1 MYRRCMKSSEKVR
14 FVRNTFQGA
23 LFLHLYLTDLLQM
36 RGRSMSCTSKCEFRS
51 KYAEIFLNCGVRK
64 QEMAFSKAQTQAI
77 MHKDGPMMVLAG
89 PGSGK
94 TTVITHRVQYLTK
107 EYGIDPGDILVITF
121 TRAAAEEMR
130 ERYEALTGGGS
141 RVTFGTFHSIFFR
154 ILKLA
159 YRYTADNIVRE
170 EQQMQFVRELAQA
183 GGLEPE
189 DENEFAASILSE
201 ISSVK
206 GERIALEHYY
216 SKNCPDAVFRQLYA
230 GYEEKMRRAGL
241 IDFDDMMV
249 LCLELFTER
258 KDILSAW
265 QRRYRYI
272 LIDEFQDINRLQ
284 YEIVRMLAKPEDNL
298 FIVGDDDQSIYRFR
312 GAKPEIM
319 LGFERDYPGAG
330 RILLDVNY
338 RSTEEIVA
346 PALRL
351 IGENQKRFSKAIH
364 TTGRHGK
371 NVITK
376 LWQDPGEENLAIA
389 REIQLYLQSG
399 VRPGDIAVLYR
410 TNAGPRFLMEK
421 LMEYNLPFRT
431 RDTVPN
437 LYEHWIS
444 RNILTYIRIAMGSR
458 AREDILQ
465 VINRPKRYISRDA
478 MPDETVSFEK
488 MKAFYAEKDWIAER
502 IESLEGDLRAIA
514 RMSPLAAVNYIRQGM
529 GYDEY
534 LIEYAAFRRMRPEE
548 LLETADE
555 LKESAAGFKTFDE
568 WFAHIEAYKEELLRQ
583 AAQRRTETD
592 AITLATMHSAKGLE
606 FPNVY
611 ICGMEETI
619 FPGAS
624 AVFGDD
630 PSELEEERRL
640 CYVGITRAMKKLTL
654 TSANQRMR
662 NGEMNFNR
670 PSRFINEIPRH
681 LVKQTYGAVLKPETE
696 SKPTEFSRTKA
707 SLYTKDRKNPFANNP
722 YIQKGM
728 GSASPAGAPDYQV
741 GDRVSHTKFGQG
753 IVRSLT
759 KLTNDY
765 EVVIEFDGF
774 GQRKLRSSFAK
785 LTKL

>member
-36 RGRSMSCTSKCEFRS
+36 RGRRMSCTSKCEFRS

-130 ERYEALTGGGS
+130 ERYEALIGGGS

-330 RILLDVNY
+330 RILLDMNY

-606 FPNVY
+606 FPIVY
-611 ICGMEETI
+611 ILDANEGITPHSRAMLDE
-619 FPGAS
+619 
-624 AVFGDD
+624 DM
-630 PSELEEERRL
+630 EEERRL
-640 CYVGITRAMKKLTL
+640 FYVAMTRAKTRLHVYAVRERYHKK
-654 TSANQRMR
+654 A
-662 NGEMNFNR
+662 EV
-670 PSRFINEIPRH
+670 SRFVWEYLGRD
-681 LVKQTYGAVLKPETE
+681 GD
-696 SKPTEFSRTKA
+696 SR
-707 SLYTKDRKNPFANNP
+707 
-722 YIQKGM
+722 
-728 GSASPAGAPDYQV
+728 
-741 GDRVSHTKFGQG
+741 
-753 IVRSLT
+753 
-759 KLTNDY
+759 
-765 EVVIEFDGF
+765 
-774 GQRKLRSSFAK
+774 
-785 LTKL
+785 

>member
-36 RGRSMSCTSKCEFRS
+36 RGRRMSCTSKCEFRS

-478 MPDETVSFEK
+478 MPDETVSFER

-606 FPNVY
+606 FPIVY
-611 ICGMEETI
+611 ILDANEGITPHSRAMLDE
-619 FPGAS
+619 
-624 AVFGDD
+624 DM
-630 PSELEEERRL
+630 EEERRL
-640 CYVGITRAMKKLTL
+640 FYVAMTRAKTRLHVYAVRERYHKK
-654 TSANQRMR
+654 A
-662 NGEMNFNR
+662 EV
-670 PSRFINEIPRH
+670 SRFVWEYLGR
-681 LVKQTYGAVLKPETE
+681 E
-696 SKPTEFSRTKA
+696 S
-707 SLYTKDRKNPFANNP
+707 
-722 YIQKGM
+722 
-728 GSASPAGAPDYQV
+728 
-741 GDRVSHTKFGQG
+741 
-753 IVRSLT
+753 
-759 KLTNDY
+759 
-765 EVVIEFDGF
+765 
-774 GQRKLRSSFAK
+774 
-785 LTKL
+785 

>member
-36 RGRSMSCTSKCEFRS
+36 RGRRMSCTSKCEFRS

-216 SKNCPDAVFRQLYA
+216 SKNCPDTVFRQLYA

-330 RILLDVNY
+330 RILLNVNY

-458 AREDILQ
+458 VREDILQ

-606 FPNVY
+606 FPIVY
-611 ICGMEETI
+611 ILDANEGITPHSRAMLDE
-619 FPGAS
+619 
-624 AVFGDD
+624 DM
-630 PSELEEERRL
+630 EEERRL
-640 CYVGITRAMKKLTL
+640 FYVAMTRAKTRLHVYAVRERYHKK
-654 TSANQRMR
+654 A
-662 NGEMNFNR
+662 EV
-670 PSRFINEIPRH
+670 SRFVWEYLGRD
-681 LVKQTYGAVLKPETE
+681 GD
-696 SKPTEFSRTKA
+696 SR
-707 SLYTKDRKNPFANNP
+707 
-722 YIQKGM
+722 
-728 GSASPAGAPDYQV
+728 
-741 GDRVSHTKFGQG
+741 
-753 IVRSLT
+753 
-759 KLTNDY
+759 
-765 EVVIEFDGF
+765 
-774 GQRKLRSSFAK
+774 
-785 LTKL
+785 

>member
-36 RGRSMSCTSKCEFRS
+36 RGRRMSCTSKCEFRS

-319 LGFERDYPGAG
+319 LGFERDYPSVG

-568 WFAHIEAYKEELLRQ
+568 WFAHIDAYKEELLRQ

-606 FPNVY
+606 FPIVY
-611 ICGMEETI
+611 ILDANEGITPHSRAMLDE
-619 FPGAS
+619 
-624 AVFGDD
+624 DM
-630 PSELEEERRL
+630 EEERRL
-640 CYVGITRAMKKLTL
+640 FYVAMTRAKTRLHVYAVRERYHKK
-654 TSANQRMR
+654 A
-662 NGEMNFNR
+662 EV
-670 PSRFINEIPRH
+670 SRFVWEYLGRD
-681 LVKQTYGAVLKPETE
+681 GD
-696 SKPTEFSRTKA
+696 SR
-707 SLYTKDRKNPFANNP
+707 
-722 YIQKGM
+722 
-728 GSASPAGAPDYQV
+728 
-741 GDRVSHTKFGQG
+741 
-753 IVRSLT
+753 
-759 KLTNDY
+759 
-765 EVVIEFDGF
+765 
-774 GQRKLRSSFAK
+774 
-785 LTKL
+785 

>member
-1 MYRRCMKSSEKVR
+1 MSSFTKSQSE
-14 FVRNTFQGA
+14 
-23 LFLHLYLTDLLQM
+23 
-36 RGRSMSCTSKCEFRS
+36 
-51 KYAEIFLNCGVRK
+51 
-64 QEMAFSKAQTQAI
+64 AI
-77 MHKDGPMMVLAG
+77 RHVDGPLLVLAG

-94 TTVITHRVQYLTK
+94 TTVVTKRVQYLVQDCS
-107 EYGIDPGDILVITF
+107 ISPSSILVITF
-121 TRAAAEEMR
+121 TKAAATEMK
-130 ERYEALTGGGS
+130 ERFTRLMEQQAQPPGGYGNVS
-141 RVTFGTFHSIFFR
+141 FGTFHAVFFN
-154 ILKLA
+154 ILKLSYGFTVA
-159 YRYTADNIVRE
+159 NIITE
-170 EQQMQFVRELAQA
+170 ETRRQYLKESVDRMK
-183 GGLEPE
+183 LEID
-189 DENEFAASILSE
+189 DENEFLTGIAGE
-201 ISSVK
+201 ISLIK
-206 GERIALEHYY
+206 NERVELEHYF
-216 SKNCPDAVFRQLYA
+216 SKNCSEEVFRKIYE
-230 GYEEKMRRAGL
+230 GYEERKKRARL
-241 IDFDDMMV
+241 IDFDDMLV
-249 LCLELFTER
+249 YTWELLSQR

-606 FPNVY
+606 FPIVY
-611 ICGMEETI
+611 ILDANEGITPHSRAMLDE
-619 FPGAS
+619 
-624 AVFGDD
+624 DM
-630 PSELEEERRL
+630 EEERRL
-640 CYVGITRAMKKLTL
+640 FYVAMTRAKTRLHVYAVRERYHKK
-654 TSANQRMR
+654 A
-662 NGEMNFNR
+662 EV
-670 PSRFINEIPRH
+670 SRFVWEYLGR
-681 LVKQTYGAVLKPETE
+681 E
-696 SKPTEFSRTKA
+696 S
-707 SLYTKDRKNPFANNP
+707 
-722 YIQKGM
+722 
-728 GSASPAGAPDYQV
+728 
-741 GDRVSHTKFGQG
+741 
-753 IVRSLT
+753 
-759 KLTNDY
+759 
-765 EVVIEFDGF
+765 
-774 GQRKLRSSFAK
+774 
-785 LTKL
+785 

>member
-36 RGRSMSCTSKCEFRS
+36 RGRRMSCTSKCEFRS

-216 SKNCPDAVFRQLYA
+216 SKNCPDTVFRQLYA

-568 WFAHIEAYKEELLRQ
+568 WFAHIDAYKEELLRQ

-606 FPNVY
+606 FPIVY
-611 ICGMEETI
+611 ILDANEGITPHSRAMLDE
-619 FPGAS
+619 
-624 AVFGDD
+624 DM
-630 PSELEEERRL
+630 EEERRL
-640 CYVGITRAMKKLTL
+640 FYVAMTRAKTRLHVYAVRERYHKK
-654 TSANQRMR
+654 A
-662 NGEMNFNR
+662 EV
-670 PSRFINEIPRH
+670 SRFVWEYLGR
-681 LVKQTYGAVLKPETE
+681 E
-696 SKPTEFSRTKA
+696 S
-707 SLYTKDRKNPFANNP
+707 
-722 YIQKGM
+722 
-728 GSASPAGAPDYQV
+728 
-741 GDRVSHTKFGQG
+741 
-753 IVRSLT
+753 
-759 KLTNDY
+759 
-765 EVVIEFDGF
+765 
-774 GQRKLRSSFAK
+774 
-785 LTKL
+785 

>member
-1 MYRRCMKSSEKVR
+1 MYRRCMKISEKVR

-36 RGRSMSCTSKCEFRS
+36 RGRRMSCTSKCEFRS

-399 VRPGDIAVLYR
+399 VRPGVIAVLYR

-568 WFAHIEAYKEELLRQ
+568 WFAHIDAYKEELLRQ

-606 FPNVY
+606 FPIVY
-611 ICGMEETI
+611 ILDANEGITPHSRAMLDE
-619 FPGAS
+619 
-624 AVFGDD
+624 DM
-630 PSELEEERRL
+630 EEERRL
-640 CYVGITRAMKKLTL
+640 FYVAMTRAKTRLHVYAVRERYHKK
-654 TSANQRMR
+654 A
-662 NGEMNFNR
+662 EV
-670 PSRFINEIPRH
+670 SRFVWEYLGR
-681 LVKQTYGAVLKPETE
+681 E
-696 SKPTEFSRTKA
+696 S
-707 SLYTKDRKNPFANNP
+707 
-722 YIQKGM
+722 
-728 GSASPAGAPDYQV
+728 
-741 GDRVSHTKFGQG
+741 
-753 IVRSLT
+753 
-759 KLTNDY
+759 
-765 EVVIEFDGF
+765 
-774 GQRKLRSSFAK
+774 
-785 LTKL
+785 

>member
-1 MYRRCMKSSEKVR
+1 MYRRCMKSSEEVR

-36 RGRSMSCTSKCEFRS
+36 RGRRMSCTSKCEFRS

-284 YEIVRMLAKPEDNL
+284 YKIVRMLAKPEDNL

-568 WFAHIEAYKEELLRQ
+568 WFAHIDAYKEELLRQ

-606 FPNVY
+606 FPIVY
-611 ICGMEETI
+611 ILDANEGITPHSRAMLDE
-619 FPGAS
+619 
-624 AVFGDD
+624 DM
-630 PSELEEERRL
+630 EEERRL
-640 CYVGITRAMKKLTL
+640 FYVAMTRAKTRLHVYAVRERYHKK
-654 TSANQRMR
+654 A
-662 NGEMNFNR
+662 EV
-670 PSRFINEIPRH
+670 SRFVWEYLGRD
-681 LVKQTYGAVLKPETE
+681 GD
-696 SKPTEFSRTKA
+696 SR
-707 SLYTKDRKNPFANNP
+707 
-722 YIQKGM
+722 
-728 GSASPAGAPDYQV
+728 
-741 GDRVSHTKFGQG
+741 
-753 IVRSLT
+753 
-759 KLTNDY
+759 
-765 EVVIEFDGF
+765 
-774 GQRKLRSSFAK
+774 
-785 LTKL
+785 

>member
-36 RGRSMSCTSKCEFRS
+36 RGRRMSCTSKCEFRS

-568 WFAHIEAYKEELLRQ
+568 WFAHIDAYKEELLRQ
-583 AAQRRTETD
+583 AVQRRPETD

-606 FPNVY
+606 FPIVY
-611 ICGMEETI
+611 ILDANEGITPHSRAMLDE
-619 FPGAS
+619 
-624 AVFGDD
+624 DM
-630 PSELEEERRL
+630 EEERRL
-640 CYVGITRAMKKLTL
+640 FYVAMTRAKTRLHVYAVRERYHKK
-654 TSANQRMR
+654 A
-662 NGEMNFNR
+662 EV
-670 PSRFINEIPRH
+670 SRFVWEYLGRD
-681 LVKQTYGAVLKPETE
+681 GD
-696 SKPTEFSRTKA
+696 SR
-707 SLYTKDRKNPFANNP
+707 
-722 YIQKGM
+722 
-728 GSASPAGAPDYQV
+728 
-741 GDRVSHTKFGQG
+741 
-753 IVRSLT
+753 
-759 KLTNDY
+759 
-765 EVVIEFDGF
+765 
-774 GQRKLRSSFAK
+774 
-785 LTKL
+785 

>member
-36 RGRSMSCTSKCEFRS
+36 RGRRMSCTSKCEFRS

-319 LGFERDYPGAG
+319 LGFERDYMGAG

-478 MPDETVSFEK
+478 MPDETVSFER

-606 FPNVY
+606 FPIVY
-611 ICGMEETI
+611 ILDANEGITPHSRAMLDE
-619 FPGAS
+619 
-624 AVFGDD
+624 DM
-630 PSELEEERRL
+630 EEERRL
-640 CYVGITRAMKKLTL
+640 FYVAMTRAKTRLHVYAVRERYHKK
-654 TSANQRMR
+654 A
-662 NGEMNFNR
+662 EV
-670 PSRFINEIPRH
+670 SRFVWEYLGR
-681 LVKQTYGAVLKPETE
+681 E
-696 SKPTEFSRTKA
+696 S
-707 SLYTKDRKNPFANNP
+707 
-722 YIQKGM
+722 
-728 GSASPAGAPDYQV
+728 
-741 GDRVSHTKFGQG
+741 
-753 IVRSLT
+753 
-759 KLTNDY
+759 
-765 EVVIEFDGF
+765 
-774 GQRKLRSSFAK
+774 
-785 LTKL
+785 

>member
-36 RGRSMSCTSKCEFRS
+36 CGRRMSCTSKCEFRS

-478 MPDETVSFEK
+478 MLDETVSFER
-488 MKAFYAEKDWIAER
+488 MKVFYAEKDWIAER

-606 FPNVY
+606 FPIVY
-611 ICGMEETI
+611 ILDANEGITPHSRAMLDE
-619 FPGAS
+619 
-624 AVFGDD
+624 DM
-630 PSELEEERRL
+630 EEERRL
-640 CYVGITRAMKKLTL
+640 FYVAMTRAKTRLHVYAVRERYHKK
-654 TSANQRMR
+654 A
-662 NGEMNFNR
+662 EV
-670 PSRFINEIPRH
+670 SRFVWEYLGRD
-681 LVKQTYGAVLKPETE
+681 GD
-696 SKPTEFSRTKA
+696 SR
-707 SLYTKDRKNPFANNP
+707 
-722 YIQKGM
+722 
-728 GSASPAGAPDYQV
+728 
-741 GDRVSHTKFGQG
+741 
-753 IVRSLT
+753 
-759 KLTNDY
+759 
-765 EVVIEFDGF
+765 
-774 GQRKLRSSFAK
+774 
-785 LTKL
+785 

>member
-36 RGRSMSCTSKCEFRS
+36 RGRRMSCTSKCEFRS

-170 EQQMQFVRELAQA
+170 DQQMQFVRELAQA

-478 MPDETVSFEK
+478 MPDETVSFER
-488 MKAFYAEKDWIAER
+488 MKVFYAEKDWIAER

-606 FPNVY
+606 FPIVY
-611 ICGMEETI
+611 ILDANEGITPHSRAMLDE
-619 FPGAS
+619 
-624 AVFGDD
+624 DM
-630 PSELEEERRL
+630 EEERRL
-640 CYVGITRAMKKLTL
+640 FYVAMTRAKTRLHVYAVRERYHKK
-654 TSANQRMR
+654 A
-662 NGEMNFNR
+662 EV
-670 PSRFINEIPRH
+670 SRFVWEYLGRD
-681 LVKQTYGAVLKPETE
+681 GD
-696 SKPTEFSRTKA
+696 SR
-707 SLYTKDRKNPFANNP
+707 
-722 YIQKGM
+722 
-728 GSASPAGAPDYQV
+728 
-741 GDRVSHTKFGQG
+741 
-753 IVRSLT
+753 
-759 KLTNDY
+759 
-765 EVVIEFDGF
+765 
-774 GQRKLRSSFAK
+774 
-785 LTKL
+785 

>member
-36 RGRSMSCTSKCEFRS
+36 RGRRMSCTSKCEFRS

-488 MKAFYAEKDWIAER
+488 MKVFYADKDWIAER

-606 FPNVY
+606 FPIVY
-611 ICGMEETI
+611 ILDANEGITPHSRAMLDE
-619 FPGAS
+619 
-624 AVFGDD
+624 DM
-630 PSELEEERRL
+630 EEERRL
-640 CYVGITRAMKKLTL
+640 FYVAMTRAKTRLHVYAVRERYHKK
-654 TSANQRMR
+654 A
-662 NGEMNFNR
+662 EV
-670 PSRFINEIPRH
+670 SRFVWEYLGRD
-681 LVKQTYGAVLKPETE
+681 GD
-696 SKPTEFSRTKA
+696 SR
-707 SLYTKDRKNPFANNP
+707 
-722 YIQKGM
+722 
-728 GSASPAGAPDYQV
+728 
-741 GDRVSHTKFGQG
+741 
-753 IVRSLT
+753 
-759 KLTNDY
+759 
-765 EVVIEFDGF
+765 
-774 GQRKLRSSFAK
+774 
-785 LTKL
+785 

>member
-36 RGRSMSCTSKCEFRS
+36 RGRRMSCTSKCEFRS

-159 YRYTADNIVRE
+159 YRYTADNIVRD
-170 EQQMQFVRELAQA
+170 EQQMQFVRELAQT

-330 RILLDVNY
+330 RILLDMNY

-514 RMSPLAAVNYIRQGM
+514 RMSPLAAVNYIRQGI

-606 FPNVY
+606 FPIVY
-611 ICGMEETI
+611 ILDANEGITPHSRAMLDE
-619 FPGAS
+619 
-624 AVFGDD
+624 DM
-630 PSELEEERRL
+630 EEERRL
-640 CYVGITRAMKKLTL
+640 FYVAMTRAKTRLHVYAVRERYHKK
-654 TSANQRMR
+654 A
-662 NGEMNFNR
+662 EV
-670 PSRFINEIPRH
+670 SRFVWEYLGRD
-681 LVKQTYGAVLKPETE
+681 GE
-696 SKPTEFSRTKA
+696 SR
-707 SLYTKDRKNPFANNP
+707 
-722 YIQKGM
+722 
-728 GSASPAGAPDYQV
+728 
-741 GDRVSHTKFGQG
+741 
-753 IVRSLT
+753 
-759 KLTNDY
+759 
-765 EVVIEFDGF
+765 
-774 GQRKLRSSFAK
+774 
-785 LTKL
+785 

>member
-1 MYRRCMKSSEKVR
+1 
-14 FVRNTFQGA
+14 
-23 LFLHLYLTDLLQM
+23 
-36 RGRSMSCTSKCEFRS
+36 
-51 KYAEIFLNCGVRK
+51 
-64 QEMAFSKAQTQAI
+64 MAFSKAQTQAI

-437 LYEHWIS
+437 LYEHCIS

-606 FPNVY
+606 FPIVY
-611 ICGMEETI
+611 ILDANEGITPHSRAMLDE
-619 FPGAS
+619 
-624 AVFGDD
+624 DM
-630 PSELEEERRL
+630 EEERRL
-640 CYVGITRAMKKLTL
+640 FYVAMTRAKTRLHVYAVRERYHKK
-654 TSANQRMR
+654 A
-662 NGEMNFNR
+662 EV
-670 PSRFINEIPRH
+670 SRFVWEYLGRD
-681 LVKQTYGAVLKPETE
+681 GD
-696 SKPTEFSRTKA
+696 SR
-707 SLYTKDRKNPFANNP
+707 
-722 YIQKGM
+722 
-728 GSASPAGAPDYQV
+728 
-741 GDRVSHTKFGQG
+741 
-753 IVRSLT
+753 
-759 KLTNDY
+759 
-765 EVVIEFDGF
+765 
-774 GQRKLRSSFAK
+774 
-785 LTKL
+785 

>member
-1 MYRRCMKSSEKVR
+1 MYRRCMKISEKVR

-36 RGRSMSCTSKCEFRS
+36 RGRRMSCTSKCEFRS

-121 TRAAAEEMR
+121 TRAAAGEMR

-230 GYEEKMRRAGL
+230 GYEEKMRRTGL

-568 WFAHIEAYKEELLRQ
+568 WFAHIDAYKEELLRQ

-606 FPNVY
+606 FPIVY
-611 ICGMEETI
+611 ILDANEGITPHSRAMLDE
-619 FPGAS
+619 
-624 AVFGDD
+624 DM
-630 PSELEEERRL
+630 EEERRL
-640 CYVGITRAMKKLTL
+640 FYVAMTRAKTRLHVYAVRERYHKK
-654 TSANQRMR
+654 A
-662 NGEMNFNR
+662 EV
-670 PSRFINEIPRH
+670 SRFVWEYLGRD
-681 LVKQTYGAVLKPETE
+681 GD
-696 SKPTEFSRTKA
+696 SR
-707 SLYTKDRKNPFANNP
+707 
-722 YIQKGM
+722 
-728 GSASPAGAPDYQV
+728 
-741 GDRVSHTKFGQG
+741 
-753 IVRSLT
+753 
-759 KLTNDY
+759 
-765 EVVIEFDGF
+765 
-774 GQRKLRSSFAK
+774 
-785 LTKL
+785 

>member
-36 RGRSMSCTSKCEFRS
+36 RGRRMSCTSKCEFRS

-170 EQQMQFVRELAQA
+170 EQQMQFVRELAQT

-216 SKNCPDAVFRQLYA
+216 SKNCPDTVFRQLYA

-444 RNILTYIRIAMGSR
+444 RNILTYIRIALGSR

-465 VINRPKRYISRDA
+465 VINRPKRYISRDV

-606 FPNVY
+606 FPIVY
-611 ICGMEETI
+611 ILDANEGITPHSRAMLDE
-619 FPGAS
+619 
-624 AVFGDD
+624 DM
-630 PSELEEERRL
+630 EEERRL
-640 CYVGITRAMKKLTL
+640 FYVAMTRAKTRLHVYAVRERYHKK
-654 TSANQRMR
+654 A
-662 NGEMNFNR
+662 EV
-670 PSRFINEIPRH
+670 SRFVWEYLGRD
-681 LVKQTYGAVLKPETE
+681 GD
-696 SKPTEFSRTKA
+696 SR
-707 SLYTKDRKNPFANNP
+707 
-722 YIQKGM
+722 
-728 GSASPAGAPDYQV
+728 
-741 GDRVSHTKFGQG
+741 
-753 IVRSLT
+753 
-759 KLTNDY
+759 
-765 EVVIEFDGF
+765 
-774 GQRKLRSSFAK
+774 
-785 LTKL
+785 

>member
-1 MYRRCMKSSEKVR
+1 
-14 FVRNTFQGA
+14 
-23 LFLHLYLTDLLQM
+23 
-36 RGRSMSCTSKCEFRS
+36 
-51 KYAEIFLNCGVRK
+51 
-64 QEMAFSKAQTQAI
+64 MAFSKAQTQAI

-284 YEIVRMLAKPEDNL
+284 YEIVRMLALPENNL

-465 VINRPKRYISRDA
+465 VINRPKRYISREA

-488 MKAFYAEKDWIAER
+488 MKAFYVEKDWIAER

-514 RMSPLAAVNYIRQGM
+514 RMSPLAAVNYIRQGI

-534 LIEYAAFRRMRPEE
+534 LIEYATFRRMRPEE

-606 FPNVY
+606 FPIVY
-611 ICGMEETI
+611 ILDANEGITPHSRAMLDE
-619 FPGAS
+619 
-624 AVFGDD
+624 DM
-630 PSELEEERRL
+630 EEERRL
-640 CYVGITRAMKKLTL
+640 FYVAMTRAKTRLHVYAVRERYHKK
-654 TSANQRMR
+654 A
-662 NGEMNFNR
+662 EV
-670 PSRFINEIPRH
+670 SRFVWEYLGRD
-681 LVKQTYGAVLKPETE
+681 GD
-696 SKPTEFSRTKA
+696 SR
-707 SLYTKDRKNPFANNP
+707 
-722 YIQKGM
+722 
-728 GSASPAGAPDYQV
+728 
-741 GDRVSHTKFGQG
+741 
-753 IVRSLT
+753 
-759 KLTNDY
+759 
-765 EVVIEFDGF
+765 
-774 GQRKLRSSFAK
+774 
-785 LTKL
+785 

>member
-1 MYRRCMKSSEKVR
+1 MYCRCMKRGEKVR
-14 FVRNTFQGA
+14 FVKNTFQGA
-23 LFLHLYLTDLLQM
+23 LFLHLYLADLLQM
-36 RGRSMSCTSKCEFRS
+36 CGRRMSCTSKCEFRS

-94 TTVITHRVQYLTK
+94 TTVITHRIQYLTK

-230 GYEEKMRRAGL
+230 GYEEKMCRAGL

-478 MPDETVSFEK
+478 MPDETVSFER
-488 MKAFYAEKDWIAER
+488 MKVFYAEKDWIAER

-606 FPNVY
+606 FPIVY
-611 ICGMEETI
+611 ILDANEGITPHSRAMLDE
-619 FPGAS
+619 
-624 AVFGDD
+624 DM
-630 PSELEEERRL
+630 EEERRL
-640 CYVGITRAMKKLTL
+640 FYVAMTRAKTRLHVYAVRERYHKK
-654 TSANQRMR
+654 A
-662 NGEMNFNR
+662 EV
-670 PSRFINEIPRH
+670 SRFVWEYLGRD
-681 LVKQTYGAVLKPETE
+681 GD
-696 SKPTEFSRTKA
+696 SR
-707 SLYTKDRKNPFANNP
+707 
-722 YIQKGM
+722 
-728 GSASPAGAPDYQV
+728 
-741 GDRVSHTKFGQG
+741 
-753 IVRSLT
+753 
-759 KLTNDY
+759 
-765 EVVIEFDGF
+765 
-774 GQRKLRSSFAK
+774 
-785 LTKL
+785 

>member
-36 RGRSMSCTSKCEFRS
+36 RGRRMSCTSKCEFRS

-444 RNILTYIRIAMGSR
+444 RNILTYIRIALGSR

-465 VINRPKRYISRDA
+465 VINRPKRYISRDV

-534 LIEYAAFRRMRPEE
+534 LIEYAAFRRMRSEE

-606 FPNVY
+606 FPIVY
-611 ICGMEETI
+611 ILDANEGITPHSRAMLDE
-619 FPGAS
+619 
-624 AVFGDD
+624 DM
-630 PSELEEERRL
+630 EEERRL
-640 CYVGITRAMKKLTL
+640 FYVAMTRAKTRLHVYAVRERYHKK
-654 TSANQRMR
+654 A
-662 NGEMNFNR
+662 EV
-670 PSRFINEIPRH
+670 SRFVWEYLGRD
-681 LVKQTYGAVLKPETE
+681 GD
-696 SKPTEFSRTKA
+696 SR
-707 SLYTKDRKNPFANNP
+707 
-722 YIQKGM
+722 
-728 GSASPAGAPDYQV
+728 
-741 GDRVSHTKFGQG
+741 
-753 IVRSLT
+753 
-759 KLTNDY
+759 
-765 EVVIEFDGF
+765 
-774 GQRKLRSSFAK
+774 
-785 LTKL
+785 

>member
-36 RGRSMSCTSKCEFRS
+36 RGRRMSCTSKCEFRS

-583 AAQRRTETD
+583 AVQRRTETD

-606 FPNVY
+606 FPIVY
-611 ICGMEETI
+611 ILDANEGITPHSRAMLDE
-619 FPGAS
+619 
-624 AVFGDD
+624 DM
-630 PSELEEERRL
+630 EEERRL
-640 CYVGITRAMKKLTL
+640 FYVAMTRAKTRLHVYAVRERYHKK
-654 TSANQRMR
+654 A
-662 NGEMNFNR
+662 EV
-670 PSRFINEIPRH
+670 SRFVWEYLGR
-681 LVKQTYGAVLKPETE
+681 E
-696 SKPTEFSRTKA
+696 S
-707 SLYTKDRKNPFANNP
+707 
-722 YIQKGM
+722 
-728 GSASPAGAPDYQV
+728 
-741 GDRVSHTKFGQG
+741 
-753 IVRSLT
+753 
-759 KLTNDY
+759 
-765 EVVIEFDGF
+765 
-774 GQRKLRSSFAK
+774 
-785 LTKL
+785 

>member
-36 RGRSMSCTSKCEFRS
+36 RGRRMSCTSKCEFRS

-478 MPDETVSFEK
+478 MPDETVSFER
-488 MKAFYAEKDWIAER
+488 MKVFYAEKDWIAER

-555 LKESAAGFKTFDE
+555 LKESAAGFRTFDE

-606 FPNVY
+606 FPIVY
-611 ICGMEETI
+611 ILDANEGITPHSRAMLDE
-619 FPGAS
+619 
-624 AVFGDD
+624 DM
-630 PSELEEERRL
+630 EEERRL
-640 CYVGITRAMKKLTL
+640 FYVAMTRAKTRLHVYAVRERYHKK
-654 TSANQRMR
+654 A
-662 NGEMNFNR
+662 EV
-670 PSRFINEIPRH
+670 SRFVWEYLGRD
-681 LVKQTYGAVLKPETE
+681 GD
-696 SKPTEFSRTKA
+696 SR
-707 SLYTKDRKNPFANNP
+707 
-722 YIQKGM
+722 
-728 GSASPAGAPDYQV
+728 
-741 GDRVSHTKFGQG
+741 
-753 IVRSLT
+753 
-759 KLTNDY
+759 
-765 EVVIEFDGF
+765 
-774 GQRKLRSSFAK
+774 
-785 LTKL
+785 

>member
-23 LFLHLYLTDLLQM
+23 LFLHLNLTDLLQM
-36 RGRSMSCTSKCEFRS
+36 RGRRMSCTSKCEFRS

-206 GERIALEHYY
+206 GERIVLEHYY

-421 LMEYNLPFRT
+421 LMDYNLPFRT

-514 RMSPLAAVNYIRQGM
+514 RMSPLAAVNYIRQGI

-606 FPNVY
+606 FPIVY
-611 ICGMEETI
+611 ILDANEGITPHSRAMLDE
-619 FPGAS
+619 
-624 AVFGDD
+624 DM
-630 PSELEEERRL
+630 EEERRL
-640 CYVGITRAMKKLTL
+640 FYVAMTRAKTRLHVYAVRERYHKK
-654 TSANQRMR
+654 A
-662 NGEMNFNR
+662 EV
-670 PSRFINEIPRH
+670 SRFVWEYLGRD
-681 LVKQTYGAVLKPETE
+681 GD
-696 SKPTEFSRTKA
+696 SR
-707 SLYTKDRKNPFANNP
+707 
-722 YIQKGM
+722 
-728 GSASPAGAPDYQV
+728 
-741 GDRVSHTKFGQG
+741 
-753 IVRSLT
+753 
-759 KLTNDY
+759 
-765 EVVIEFDGF
+765 
-774 GQRKLRSSFAK
+774 
-785 LTKL
+785 

>member
-36 RGRSMSCTSKCEFRS
+36 RGRRMSCTSKCEFRS

-444 RNILTYIRIAMGSR
+444 RNILTYIRIALGSR

-465 VINRPKRYISRDA
+465 VINRPKRYISRDV

-488 MKAFYAEKDWIAER
+488 MKAFYVEKDWIAER

-606 FPNVY
+606 FPIVY
-611 ICGMEETI
+611 ILDANEGITPHSRAMLDE
-619 FPGAS
+619 
-624 AVFGDD
+624 DM
-630 PSELEEERRL
+630 EEERRL
-640 CYVGITRAMKKLTL
+640 FYVAMTRAKTRLHVYAVRERYHKK
-654 TSANQRMR
+654 A
-662 NGEMNFNR
+662 EV
-670 PSRFINEIPRH
+670 SRFVWEYLGRD
-681 LVKQTYGAVLKPETE
+681 GD
-696 SKPTEFSRTKA
+696 SR
-707 SLYTKDRKNPFANNP
+707 
-722 YIQKGM
+722 
-728 GSASPAGAPDYQV
+728 
-741 GDRVSHTKFGQG
+741 
-753 IVRSLT
+753 
-759 KLTNDY
+759 
-765 EVVIEFDGF
+765 
-774 GQRKLRSSFAK
+774 
-785 LTKL
+785 

>member
-36 RGRSMSCTSKCEFRS
+36 RGRRMSCTSKCEFRS

-351 IGENQKRFSKAIH
+351 IGENQKRFSKTIH

-606 FPNVY
+606 FPIVY
-611 ICGMEETI
+611 ILDANEGITPHSRAMLDE
-619 FPGAS
+619 
-624 AVFGDD
+624 DM
-630 PSELEEERRL
+630 EEERRL
-640 CYVGITRAMKKLTL
+640 FYVAMTRAKTRLHVYAVRERYHKK
-654 TSANQRMR
+654 A
-662 NGEMNFNR
+662 EV
-670 PSRFINEIPRH
+670 SRFVWEYLGR
-681 LVKQTYGAVLKPETE
+681 E
-696 SKPTEFSRTKA
+696 S
-707 SLYTKDRKNPFANNP
+707 
-722 YIQKGM
+722 
-728 GSASPAGAPDYQV
+728 
-741 GDRVSHTKFGQG
+741 
-753 IVRSLT
+753 
-759 KLTNDY
+759 
-765 EVVIEFDGF
+765 
-774 GQRKLRSSFAK
+774 
-785 LTKL
+785 

>member
-36 RGRSMSCTSKCEFRS
+36 RGRRMSCTSKCEFRS

-351 IGENQKRFSKAIH
+351 IGENQKRFSKTIH

-488 MKAFYAEKDWIAER
+488 MKVFYAEKDWIAER

-568 WFAHIEAYKEELLRQ
+568 WFAHIDAYKEELLRQ

-606 FPNVY
+606 FPIVY
-611 ICGMEETI
+611 ILDANEGITPHSRAMLDE
-619 FPGAS
+619 
-624 AVFGDD
+624 DM
-630 PSELEEERRL
+630 EEERRL
-640 CYVGITRAMKKLTL
+640 FYVAMTRAKTRLHVYAVRERYHKK
-654 TSANQRMR
+654 A
-662 NGEMNFNR
+662 EV
-670 PSRFINEIPRH
+670 SRFVWEYLGRD
-681 LVKQTYGAVLKPETE
+681 GD
-696 SKPTEFSRTKA
+696 SR
-707 SLYTKDRKNPFANNP
+707 
-722 YIQKGM
+722 
-728 GSASPAGAPDYQV
+728 
-741 GDRVSHTKFGQG
+741 
-753 IVRSLT
+753 
-759 KLTNDY
+759 
-765 EVVIEFDGF
+765 
-774 GQRKLRSSFAK
+774 
-785 LTKL
+785 

>member
-1 MYRRCMKSSEKVR
+1 MYRRCMKISEKVR

-36 RGRSMSCTSKCEFRS
+36 RGRRMSCTSKCEFRS

-121 TRAAAEEMR
+121 TRAAAGEMR

-399 VRPGDIAVLYR
+399 VRPGNIAVLYR

-568 WFAHIEAYKEELLRQ
+568 WFAHIDAYKEELLRQ

-606 FPNVY
+606 FPIVY
-611 ICGMEETI
+611 ILDANEGITPHSRAMLDE
-619 FPGAS
+619 
-624 AVFGDD
+624 DM
-630 PSELEEERRL
+630 EEERRL
-640 CYVGITRAMKKLTL
+640 FYVAMTRAKTRLHVYAVRERYHKK
-654 TSANQRMR
+654 A
-662 NGEMNFNR
+662 EV
-670 PSRFINEIPRH
+670 SRFVWEYLGRD
-681 LVKQTYGAVLKPETE
+681 GD
-696 SKPTEFSRTKA
+696 SR
-707 SLYTKDRKNPFANNP
+707 
-722 YIQKGM
+722 
-728 GSASPAGAPDYQV
+728 
-741 GDRVSHTKFGQG
+741 
-753 IVRSLT
+753 
-759 KLTNDY
+759 
-765 EVVIEFDGF
+765 
-774 GQRKLRSSFAK
+774 
-785 LTKL
+785 

>member
-1 MYRRCMKSSEKVR
+1 MYRRCMKSGEKVR

-36 RGRSMSCTSKCEFRS
+36 RGRRMSCTSKCEFRS

-121 TRAAAEEMR
+121 TRAAAGEMR

-568 WFAHIEAYKEELLRQ
+568 WFAHIDAYKEELLRQ

-606 FPNVY
+606 FPIVY
-611 ICGMEETI
+611 ILDANEGITPHSRAMLDE
-619 FPGAS
+619 
-624 AVFGDD
+624 DM
-630 PSELEEERRL
+630 EEERRL
-640 CYVGITRAMKKLTL
+640 FYVAMTRAKTRLHVYAVRERYHKK
-654 TSANQRMR
+654 A
-662 NGEMNFNR
+662 EV
-670 PSRFINEIPRH
+670 SRFVWEYLGRD
-681 LVKQTYGAVLKPETE
+681 GD
-696 SKPTEFSRTKA
+696 SR
-707 SLYTKDRKNPFANNP
+707 
-722 YIQKGM
+722 
-728 GSASPAGAPDYQV
+728 
-741 GDRVSHTKFGQG
+741 
-753 IVRSLT
+753 
-759 KLTNDY
+759 
-765 EVVIEFDGF
+765 
-774 GQRKLRSSFAK
+774 
-785 LTKL
+785 